1 MWFWRPKGKGE
12 DATVPEADPT
22 RISAVSAHPGS
33 PPPFPAPPPGT
44 GGTGGTARPA
54 GPAET
59 AASPAAEPPALPP
72 ALPPPVPG
80 IMRPT
85 PGHLGPPIPG
95 IAAPGGALRPTRLS
109 REVHQLLATLG
120 TTRGE
125 VAATFEA
132 AGVRAVPGDAQHTPV
147 SLFLGAV
154 IGADPNVKS
163 VTVDERTVA
172 VEMRAWWRSG
182 VVVDLPPVVHDFMA
196 AFDECCYPA
205 LLPPAHRQT
214 NGQG

>member
-12 DATVPEADPT
+12 DGTVPEADPT
-22 RISAVSAHPGS
+22 RISAVSGHPGA
-33 PPPFPAPPPGT
+33 PPPFPVPA
-44 GGTGGTARPA
+44 A
-54 GPAET
+54 GPGRPSGTAET
-59 AASPAAEPPALPP
+59 AASPADELP

-85 PGHLGPPIPG
+85 LGHLGPPIPG

-109 REVHQLLATLG
+109 REVRQLLATLG

-125 VAATFEA
+125 VAASFEA
-132 AGVRAVPGDAQHTPV
+132 AGVRAVPRDAQHTPV
-147 SLFLGAV
+147 SLFLEAV

-163 VTVDERTVA
+163 VTVSEHSVA
-172 VEMRAWWRSG
+172 LEMRAWWRSE
-182 VVVDLPPVVHDFMA
+182 VVVDLPPVLHDFMA